1 MTAPR
6 KRSLPRP
13 AGRATIAGMSQG
25 EKAVQAQPS
34 ELRKPVETPL
44 EVVVGEIAADAARD
58 PVRYARDAIVP
69 EGGE

>member
-1 MTAPR
+1 
-6 KRSLPRP
+6 
-13 AGRATIAGMSQG
+13 MSQG
-25 EKAVQAQPS
+25 EKAEQAQPS

-58 PVRYARDAIVP
+58 PARYARDAIVP